1 MRLIFQ
7 AKVSTTDVINKEY
20 KIITG
25 AVAVDGSDKVMRATF
40 TQDAWLF
47 VTKRS
52 FYLRYLSTRKTM
64 MTVEL
69 GLNLGKYIW
78 EEGKAFFVDV
88 EPWRRDNSKYTRH
101 LENEYDFE
109 ESYFVSAKG
118 ISKEE
123 IGPSNY
129 EALNWHIEDKLQFL
143 GLYEPLFYEN
153 GEYGLNPSQIQLCN
167 AVEIDEAKRELRFRL
182 TN

>member
-88 EPWRRDNSKYTRH
+88 EPRCCTS
-101 LENEYDFE
+101 
-109 ESYFVSAKG
+109 
-118 ISKEE
+118 
-123 IGPSNY
+123 
-129 EALNWHIEDKLQFL
+129 
-143 GLYEPLFYEN
+143 
-153 GEYGLNPSQIQLCN
+153 
-167 AVEIDEAKRELRFRL
+167 
-182 TN
+182 